1 VRPHDAADRL
11 SIRVENLKVVGEL
24 AATEVGLS
32 EDELGA
38 V

>member
-1 VRPHDAADRL
+1 MRPQDSADRL

-32 EDELGA
+32 EDEHEA